1 MESNESVI
9 VTGVVGFVTTAVA
22 WFLGGRQKAQNS
34 TTDTIAN
41 GADKIV
47 DTSNKL
53 LDTLQMM
60 LQEERQHRAKC
71 EAGIEELRKEVNAIK
86 LVCKSDCFK

>member
-1 MESNESVI
+1 MDNHTGII
-9 VTGVVGFVTTAVA
+9 VTGIIGVVTTATA
-22 WFLGGRQKAQNS
+22 WALGGKQKAQND
-34 TTDTIAN
+34 TTETIAK
-41 GADKIV
+41 GADQIV

-53 LDTLQMM
+53 LDTLQTM